1 MSNETLNNS
10 TVNATA
16 LASSSNAGNKEYAN
30 MTTTTVN
37 TDPSNTTSTLAQRQD
52 FVKGFANNEDVAGAI
67 VVGGNKSG
75 LLVHLT
81 DDAPMAALLI
91 GVLPSEQNL
100 ILDAVAA
107 GVKVALN
114 VVVVEANSHSVSKS
128 GNIRARLV
136 VRLAKD
142 EVAKLRTFALSNIK
156 AGDTFQGSPGTLLT
170 GDNGPWG
177 LPVQSGRVSGLLH
190 VNATD
195 GRMVTLENLASQ
207 ESVELTVLDV
217 DHIRQRVALTN
228 RSAEYVKAIHEMAA
242 NVGKTVEG
250 CEVTGVRGDIAFVK
264 VGGLTGRVVNKDGSV
279 AIGDTVTVRVDACD
293 IQRSSWQVT
302 LA

>member
-1 MSNETLNNS
+1 MSNEIANN
-10 TVNATA
+10 TT
-16 LASSSNAGNKEYAN
+16 ASSSNTGDKESAN
-30 MTTTTVN
+30 MTTTN

-52 FVKGFANNEDVAGAI
+52 YVKGFANNEDVAGAI
-67 VVGGNKSG
+67 VVGGNKHG

-107 GVKVALN
+107 GVKVTLN
-114 VVVVEANSHSVSKS
+114 VVVVEADSHSVSKS

-142 EVAKLRTFALSNIK
+142 EVAKLRAFALSNIK
-156 AGDTFQGSPGTLLT
+156 AGDTFTGSPGTLLT

-177 LPVQSGRVSGLLH
+177 LPVQSGRMSGLLH

-195 GRMVTLENLASQ
+195 GRMVTLEKLASQ

-228 RSAEYVKAIHEMAA
+228 RSVEYVKAIHEMAT
-242 NVGKTVEG
+242 NVGKTIEG
-250 CEVTGVRGDIAFVK
+250 CEVTGVRGDVAFVK
-264 VGGLTGRVVNKDGSV
+264 VGGLTARVVKKDGSV

-293 IQRSSWQVT
+293 IQRGSWQVT